1 MTEKQYKELLKTLSI
16 GINRSNMEAKELLE
30 AKLNEYLD
38 RTDVE
43 AEQMV
48 SDIQD
53 ALDYVEE
60 LIDKMGSGIALA
72 STETDKP
79 EEINQ
84 DLLNRR
90 TDRAK
95 GAISYTSSPASSG
108 NTTVGN
114 GSQGTNTSVGASG
127 TLPRHPWFYSI
138 SGDKNVDDMFML
150 AESDLQQGDYKHAE
164 SIFDTILRT
173 EVVNAGAYLG
183 KVLAKYNL
191 QEPKDLATCYTQGL
205 ENDSDLKRAES
216 CGNDKQKKFIQD
228 ALEERR
234 KAMIYIEAD
243 KVLNTSAD
251 ATKLLDAAKEFE
263 GLGSYRDASQKA
275 NACKDA
281 AKKVEDDKQKREN
294 ERKKQEKKRKREA
307 RRKRN
312 KKRVT
317 IGIIA
322 LIVYFAAGVLLYKG
336 TSGSGA
342 WWCGLFPNFV
352 HTGEMHITHTHS
364 PFFVSFAPLDSLWI
378 SDSARNM
385 ETVVALRGADRVN
398 YQKAM
403 KKVTIPKNAKE
414 VEINC
419 ARLKSLE
426 IPDGVVSLRLYN
438 ISSELTELK
447 IPDSVQYVSL
457 HNVSEELAK
466 NIVFPSSLVTLQLG
480 EASRANGSDMMT
492 NEAFRN
498 LELPDS
504 LQYLNIHY
512 CDLLT
517 EIEIDKP
524 VNDLMIRAFDTVQSV
539 QINSEIQNVF
549 LSAQSIEQLTISG
562 DVENLYART
571 VEKCSFGNDLEN
583 LDMEYS
589 GLETLLLPQD
599 IKNAKI
605 FTFHYED
612 TMENF
617 TYPETAENIQINH
630 YVDQKWQEEHLVGDF
645 SHEVSTFENFEQKVW
660 PQDDLDRMRNEAV
673 LHAIDE

>member
-1 MTEKQYKELLKTLSI
+1 MTEKQYKKLLKTI
-16 GINRSNMEAKELLE
+16 GIGTNKSNTEVKELLD

-38 RTDVE
+38 RTDAE

-60 LIDKMGSGIALA
+60 LIDKMGGGIALA
-72 STETDKP
+72 PTETDKP
-79 EEINQ
+79 EEIKQ
-84 DLLNRR
+84 DLLDRRANRE
-90 TDRAK
+90 K
-95 GAISYTSSPASSG
+95 GAISYTPGSAAGG
-108 NTTVGN
+108 NTTAGN
-114 GSQGTNTSVGASG
+114 GSQGINTSVGASG
-127 TLPRHPWFYSI
+127 TSPRHPWFHSI
-138 SGDKNVDDMFML
+138 NGDKNVDDLFVL
-150 AESDLQQGDYKHAE
+150 AESDLQQGDFQHAE
-164 SIFDTILRT
+164 SVFDTILRA
-173 EVVNAGAYLG
+173 EMVNVGAYLG
-183 KVLAKYNL
+183 KVLAKYDL

-234 KAMIYIEAD
+234 KAMIYIDAD
-243 KVLNTSAD
+243 KVLNTSND

-263 GLGSYRDASQKA
+263 DIGSYRDASQKA

-281 AKKVEDDKQKREN
+281 AKKIEEEKQKREK
-294 ERKKQEKKRKREA
+294 ERKEQEKKRKRKE
-307 RRKRN
+307 RREKNRKRI
-312 KKRVT
+312 T

-322 LIVYFAAGVLLYKG
+322 LAVYFVAGVLLYKG
-336 TSGSGA
+336 TSGYGA

-352 HTGEMHITHTHS
+352 HTSDMHITHTHS

-378 SDSARNM
+378 SDTAHNM
-385 ETVVALRGADRVN
+385 ETVVALRGADRIN

-438 ISSELTELK
+438 ISSELTELE
-447 IPDSVQYVSL
+447 IPDSVQYLSL

-466 NIVFPSSLVTLQLG
+466 NMVLPSNMVSLQLG

-524 VNDLMIRAFDTVQSV
+524 VDDLMIRAFDTLQSV
-539 QINSEIQNVF
+539 QINSDIQNVF

-562 DVENLYART
+562 EVENLYAKS
-571 VEKCSFGNDLEN
+571 VENCSLGNDIEN
-583 LDMEYS
+583 MNMEYS
-589 GLETLLLPQD
+589 GLETLLLPQN
-599 IKNAKI
+599 IKNAKV

-612 TMENF
+612 IIENF
-617 TYPETAENIQINH
+617 TYPETAENIQIDH
-630 YVDQKWQEEHLVGDF
+630 YVDQKWQEEKLVGDF
-645 SHEVSTFENFEQKVW
+645 NHEVSAFINFEQKVW

-673 LHAIDE
+673 QHAIDE